1 MLGASLFIELKYKE
15 QAFDEKIEKI
25 FNLAEKVDSESISVG
40 KAAVGNLLGGIRYFY
55 GQSKI
60 ALSRTLNDICH
71 CLFTNNVVQLVLGFW
86 FWVSDKLSKLLEQC
100 NLLQNGIDKKLF
112 VYF

>member
-86 FWVSDKLSKLLEQC
+86 LMFLRRVFLLTGDSSSSFDTNREVKR
-100 NLLQNGIDKKLF
+100 GE
-112 VYF
+112 